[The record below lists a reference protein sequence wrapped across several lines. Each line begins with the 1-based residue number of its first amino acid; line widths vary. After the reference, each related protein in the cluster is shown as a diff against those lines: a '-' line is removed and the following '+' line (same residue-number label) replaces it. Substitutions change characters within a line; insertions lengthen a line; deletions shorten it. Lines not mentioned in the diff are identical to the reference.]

1 MAHTRRVFAEDG
13 VLAKAI
19 SGFRK
24 RDSQIRLAE
33 AIGKALS
40 ERQHLIAEAGTGTG
54 KTFAYL
60 VPALLQGERVIVST
74 GTKALQDQLYR
85 RDLPTIVNALDIN
98 VETAQLKGRSNYLC
112 LQRLDQ
118 TARDKQRR
126 SPRDLGHL
134 ITIKH
139 FADETNH
146 GDIAAIEGVE
156 ESWPMWSQV
165 TSTIDNCLSTDC
177 PHYDDCFVVKA
188 RRKAL
193 NADVV
198 VVNHHLLF
206 ADLVL
211 KRDGFGEVL
220 PGARQIIIDEAHQ
233 VPDLATRFFGQR
245 ASTRQVKDLLDDM
258 ELATKN
264 SAGSVTL
271 IQEPVAQ
278 VRAELQKLRLGFQI
292 LPFKATLRHPN
303 EPAIRLCQPLFD
315 ALQALHDVF
324 TTWAEQ
330 SEEAKLLQV
339 RHQQLTQTWQLCM
352 NQASTNANDAKPH
365 HADDKEPPHPE
376 EQTSVRWYERSQYGV
391 ALHTTPL
398 SVAKELHNMREM
410 SGATWVFTSATLA
423 VDGRFEHI
431 ANQLGLTE
439 PKTLLEHSPFAYE
452 QNTCCLL
459 PSQLPEPN
467 SRDYTFAWLHEVLPL
482 IHAAQGRTF
491 LLFTSHRL
499 LKLAAQWMR
508 EHTAF
513 NLFVQ
518 GERPRALL
526 LQDFRE
532 HDQSVLLG
540 AASFWEGVD
549 VAGDDL
555 RLVVIDR
562 LPFAVPDDPLVE
574 ARLKAI
580 RQQGGNPFMD
590 WQLPQA
596 IIALKQ
602 GAGRLIRSESD
613 RGVLVLC
620 DPRLRTKHYGRRF
633 LASLPNFPITTRRD
647 EAEAFLRTTIHNEPS
662 H

>member
-1 MAHTRRVFAEDG
+1 MSLAEHTRRVFAEDG

-19 SGFRK
+19 DGFRR

-33 AIGKALS
+33 AIAGALS
-40 ERQHLIAEAGTGTG
+40 QRQHLIAEAGTGTG

-60 VPALLQGERVIVST
+60 VPALLQGDRVIVST

-85 RDLPTIVNALDIN
+85 RDLPTVVKALGVP

-112 LQRLDQ
+112 LHRLDN

-139 FADETNH
+139 FADETKH
-146 GDIAAIEGVE
+146 GDIADIEGVE
-156 ESWPMWSQV
+156 ESWPMWPQV
-165 TSTIDNCLSTDC
+165 TSTIDNCLGTDC
-177 PHYDDCFVVKA
+177 PQYDECFVVKA

-233 VPDLATRFFGQR
+233 VPELATRFFGQR

-264 SAGSVTL
+264 SAGSVSL
-271 IQEPVAQ
+271 IQEPVAHL
-278 VRAELQKLRLGFQI
+278 RAELQKLRLGFQT

-315 ALQALHDVF
+315 ALQTLDAVF
-324 TTWAEQ
+324 DTWAEQ
-330 SEEAKLLQV
+330 SEEAKLLQI
-339 RHQQLTQTWQLCM
+339 RHQQLVGTWRLCM
-352 NQASTNANDAKPH
+352 NQKPPAETNPH
-365 HADDKEPPHPE
+365 HLEPDADTAPEPI
-376 EQTSVRWYERSQYGV
+376 SVRWYERSQYGV

-398 SVAKELHNMREM
+398 SVAEELHNMRDM

-431 ANQLGLTE
+431 ANQLGLDA
-439 PKTLLEHSPFAYE
+439 PLTLLEHSPFDYA

-482 IHAAQGRTF
+482 IHAAQGGTF

-508 EHTAF
+508 EHTSF

-532 HDQSVLLG
+532 HDHAVLLG

-580 RQQGGNPFMD
+580 RQRGGNPFMD

-602 GAGRLIRSESD
+602 GAGRLIRSETD

-633 LASLPNFPITTRRD
+633 LASLPRFPITTDRAQ
-647 EAEAFLRTTIHNEPS
+647 AEAFLKSTIHTE
-662 H
+662 